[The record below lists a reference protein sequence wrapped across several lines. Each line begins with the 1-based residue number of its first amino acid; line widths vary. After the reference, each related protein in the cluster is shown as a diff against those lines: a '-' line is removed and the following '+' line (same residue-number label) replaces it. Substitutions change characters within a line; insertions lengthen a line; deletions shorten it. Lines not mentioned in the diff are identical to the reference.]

1 MQNLIMNSQ
10 WAPGPGGGPQYFS
23 GFGPIT
29 YDRLSIGGYR
39 TCSIT
44 NMGPMMAQ
52 DFYDPMIDVKGRPA
66 ISWGFTIRTVD
77 ADYIALVAA
86 FYDANMGMLSAVE
99 SPVTGEVGY
108 DFKQVLSKFTVP
120 AGAEKVRLSIKFAG
134 KVTACTYYAPVAY
147 YA

>member
-10 WAPGPGGGPQYFS
+10 WAPGPNGGPQYFS

-29 YDRLSIGGYR
+29 YDKLSINGYR

-44 NMGPMMAQ
+44 NGGPMMAQ
-52 DFYDPMIDVKGRPA
+52 DFYDPMIDIKGRPS
-66 ISWGFTIRTVD
+66 ITWGFTIRTVD
-77 ADYIALVAA
+77 ADYISLVAA
-86 FYDANMGMLSAVE
+86 FYDGNMAMVSSVE
-99 SPVTGEVGY
+99 IPITGDVTYEFKPVTAR
-108 DFKQVLSKFTVP
+108 FSVP

-134 KVTACTYYAPVAY
+134 KVTACTYYAPVAF